1 MINLILSLL
10 MIVSAIALIYYWID
24 FTLRKRVQVIQ
35 EEYYIKFEKAFPIA
49 DMWIVACALLG
60 AVGLLTEQNYGLLFS
75 LLGAS
80 SSIFLALTD
89 ITFNIENKLY
99 RLVGESREML
109 FELGINLWSLIFG
122 IVIIVCLGP
131 RII

>member
-1 MINLILSLL
+1 MINLILSVL
-10 MIVSAIALIYYWID
+10 MIASAISLVYYWID
-24 FTLRKRVQVIQ
+24 FYFGKGVQVMQ
-35 EEYYIKFEKAFPIA
+35 EEWYIKFEKSFPIA

-60 AVGLLTEQNYGLLFS
+60 AAGLLTEQNYGLLFS

-89 ITFNIENKLY
+89 ITFNIQNKLY

-109 FELGINLWSLIFG
+109 FEVVINLWSLIFG
-122 IVIIVCLGP
+122 IVIIVCLGA

>member
-1 MINLILSLL
+1 MINLILSVL
-10 MIVSAIALIYYWID
+10 MIVSAIALVYYWID
-24 FTLRKRVQVIQ
+24 FILKKGVQVIQ
-35 EEYYIKFEKAFPIA
+35 EEYYIKFEKSFPIA

-89 ITFNIENKLY
+89 ITFNIENKFY

-122 IVIIVCLGP
+122 IVIIICLGT